1 MTNLPEKP
9 DVISNK
15 AVDLLVSNAF
25 RKNGVDLESVKGKLS
40 DDQKQAIK
48 EMLEELT
55 QQVDGFVKQNTPEK

>member
-9 DVISNK
+9 DIISNK

-25 RKNGVDLESVKGKLS
+25 RKNGVDIESLKGKLS

-48 EMLEELT
+48 EMLEELS

>member
-9 DVISNK
+9 DIISNK

-25 RKNGVDLESVKGKLS
+25 RKNGVDIESLKGKLS

-48 EMLEELT
+48 EMLEELS
-55 QQVDGFVKQNTPEK
+55 QQVDGFVKQNTPKK

>member
-25 RKNGVDLESVKGKLS
+25 RKNGVDIESVKGKLS

-48 EMLEELT
+48 EMLEELS
-55 QQVDGFVKQNTPEK
+55 QQVDAFVNQVPPKK